1 MGQECSRGET
11 LPRRRAQCE
20 GFVKGL
26 WRNIK
31 GGAPYIFTCFWPTKN
46 HSNIHNRCVSCSLSG
61 HAAMKDLENQTFT
74 PVMKPRSGPTLPWMV
89 ENRRVHTQKSDF
101 QQIRRIVWRRECFF
115 GEIITYK
122 GPEGGGETGYS
133 VTRLQPLLRQTR
145 QGFRTGSVVFTSHL
159 SYKPLLQS
167 KKGCTV
173 QGKAFFVTW
182 FDK

>member
-31 GGAPYIFTCFWPTKN
+31 GGAPYIYTCFWPTKN

-89 ENRRVHTQKSDF
+89 ENRRVHTQTSDF

-115 GEIITYK
+115 REIITYK
-122 GPEGGGETGYS
+122 GPEGGRGN
-133 VTRLQPLLRQTR
+133 RLQCHTAPAIAAANKTRVPDRLCGVHFALVLQTI
-145 QGFRTGSVVFTSHL
+145 T
-159 SYKPLLQS
+159 
-167 KKGCTV
+167 
-173 QGKAFFVTW
+173 AI
-182 FDK
+182 